1 MNKEKEI
8 LENITTE
15 LVMNLSTEFRVY
27 DDILNIIMS
36 NFKEGQGKEGPLSK
50 FTLIFSNITGFI
62 TSALSGNVPKP
73 LLDSVDSFLK
83 PETTMELKNQ
93 KERLNKILQDSEK
106 VSFDND
112 FCVPK
117 ITFSDV
123 STVEK
128 LNTLMR
134 RLCGF
139 ANEFRNTNK
148 ENIALVGVTIDEIF
162 EVFNELKYSK
172 LKSARHL
179 LIAMSTMMKPYI
191 NGKIFNLHD
200 IVNVF
205 VKENSRKNE
214 YTDMTKKA
222 KNLPALVSV
231 GRFRIT
237 DQCVTIK
244 NELAQVVLNI
254 NDVRESKILIKSA
267 KTCLT
272 LDEFRSTV
280 QCALILF
287 VDLHDFTK
295 VVFTKLRPILDN
307 KQKGGK
313 HVVVIDNVTGIK
325 RRVKSSSLKKYT
337 NHGWHVFKKGGEESS
352 KPTIGQPWRFVIED
366 EIPDQIKN
374 WHTVTHEMPDEIKTL
389 ITQNQNGRIVK
400 DNISYRKYKDSVH
413 VDIVINS
420 ITYTMYNTHNFVGF
434 VKDGIDYL
442 YNPNQHSLTMKL
454 PNTEYDQGEKGMSYI
469 FVNLNNQ
476 GILQVDIRKSLP
488 TYKPDLQSWNGIV
501 FTKQSEYKFMFM
513 RDNIEYII
521 EYDSTPPYEKH
532 LSIKPILPAQS
543 FETDSR
549 APVSP
554 MYYPDPH
561 IYYLSSTTQYDE
573 GVCFD
578 ACCGCCIAIC
588 NANI

>member
-27 DDILNIIMS
+27 DNILNIIMS
-36 NFKEGQGKEGPLSK
+36 NFKEGPSK
-50 FTLIFSNITGFI
+50 FTSLFSNITGFI

-73 LLDSVDSFLK
+73 LLDSVDSFLEPK
-83 PETTMELKNQ
+83 TAMYLRNQ
-93 KERLNKILQDSEK
+93 KDILNKILQDSEK
-106 VSFDND
+106 VSFDDD

-191 NGKIFNLHD
+191 NGKYFNLHD

-205 VKENSRKNE
+205 VKDIRKNE
-214 YTDMTKKA
+214 YTDITKKA
-222 KNLPALVSV
+222 TNLPALVSI

-237 DQCVTIK
+237 DQCVTMK

-254 NDVRESKILIKSA
+254 KDVRESKILIKSA

-272 LDEFRSTV
+272 LDEFRSTI

-295 VVFTKLRPILDN
+295 VVFTKLRPILDK
-307 KQKGGK
+307 KQTGGK

-337 NHGWHVFKKGGEESS
+337 NHGWHVFNKGGEETS

-366 EIPDQIKN
+366 EIPEQIKN
-374 WHTVTHEMPDEIKTL
+374 WHTLTHETPIEIKTL
-389 ITQNQNGRIVK
+389 ITQK
-400 DNISYRKYKDSVH
+400 K
-413 VDIVINS
+413 
-420 ITYTMYNTHNFVGF
+420 
-434 VKDGIDYL
+434 
-442 YNPNQHSLTMKL
+442 
-454 PNTEYDQGEKGMSYI
+454 
-469 FVNLNNQ
+469 
-476 GILQVDIRKSLP
+476 
-488 TYKPDLQSWNGIV
+488 
-501 FTKQSEYKFMFM
+501 
-513 RDNIEYII
+513 
-521 EYDSTPPYEKH
+521 
-532 LSIKPILPAQS
+532 
-543 FETDSR
+543 R
-549 APVSP
+549 AYSKR
-554 MYYPDPH
+554 
-561 IYYLSSTTQYDE
+561 
-573 GVCFD
+573 
-578 ACCGCCIAIC
+578 
-588 NANI
+588 